1 MCWRFVFLQAA
12 DSSLNQR
19 DQGRVDEWQQS
30 RKQILELVLQRLINT
45 INLYATKAD
54 CTRVLVR
61 RVRLCVLMYRCACVG
76 GS

>member
-30 RKQILELVLQRLINT
+30 RKQILERRIPPGASASHQHYYDKGRLYT
-45 INLYATKAD
+45 
-54 CTRVLVR
+54 
-61 RVRLCVLMYRCACVG
+61 CACPSCAFVRVDV
-76 GS
+76 